1 LQGEVRPKIAENPEK
16 AWNTGRK
23 TPCFA
28 LAKEQKT
35 KKF

>member
-16 AWNTGRK
+16 VWNTGRK
-23 TPCFA
+23 TPCFD
-28 LAKEQKT
+28 LAKEQKQ